1 MHTCTGAAA
10 GLRFGFAE
18 GFGPVSIFI
27 SFTLGILLGVPDAA
41 DSATRLVSLL
51 PDAALDN
58 ENLLI
63 AIGDLVG

>member
-1 MHTCTGAAA
+1 M
-10 GLRFGFAE
+10 
-18 GFGPVSIFI
+18 VI
-27 SFTLGILLGVPDAA
+27 SLTFGILLGVPDAA

>member
-1 MHTCTGAAA
+1 M
-10 GLRFGFAE
+10 LLFLLFL
-18 GFGPVSIFI
+18 PIVLLI
-27 SFTLGILLGVPDAA
+27 SLTFGILLGVPDAA